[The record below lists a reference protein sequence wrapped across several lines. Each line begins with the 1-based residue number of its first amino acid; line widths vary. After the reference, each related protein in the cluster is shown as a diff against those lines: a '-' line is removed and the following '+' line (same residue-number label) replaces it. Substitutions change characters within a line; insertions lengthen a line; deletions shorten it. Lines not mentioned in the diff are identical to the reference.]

1 MDSIIHGD
9 PEGDRGDDVG
19 AEVEF
24 GSRYPHE
31 SEEHKERKDVRDH
44 GDEPNPGG
52 QKQGRHEGKD
62 DCRAQRQAL
71 DLSTDNVTGRAGE
84 EDQVPGGMDAEFRGE
99 MPPGKHLDLVHQGGN
114 VTGTRE
120 RGAYQDDRARVIRV
134 VDDARYTR
142 SV

>member
-1 MDSIIHGD
+1 MDGIIYSD
-9 PEGDRGDDVG
+9 PQGDRGDDVG

-52 QKQGRHEGKD
+52 QKHGRHEGKD

-71 DLSTDNVTGRAGE
+71 DLSTDNVTGRVRE
-84 EDQVPGGMDAEFRGE
+84 EDQVAGGMDAEFRGE
-99 MPPGKHLDLVHQGGN
+99 MSPGKCLDLIHQGGN
-114 VTGTRE
+114 VAGTRE